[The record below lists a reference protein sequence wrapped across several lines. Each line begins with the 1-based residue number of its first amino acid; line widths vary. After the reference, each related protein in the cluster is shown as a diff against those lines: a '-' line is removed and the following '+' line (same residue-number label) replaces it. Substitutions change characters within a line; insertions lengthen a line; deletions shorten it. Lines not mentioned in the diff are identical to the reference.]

1 MIIKL
6 SWAPNK
12 FTMHFLSE
20 MSILG
25 QIGLTRN
32 LRITSV
38 IRVPR
43 YVRSITYDRVYQ
55 QFEKPHDALGN
66 RHQNPITKLYRK
78 ILEICGIVPQS
89 LRMVQRSLRIV
100 PQSLSRI
107 EIVVRVRPKWDN

>member
-1 MIIKL
+1 V
-6 SWAPNK
+6 
-12 FTMHFLSE
+12 HFLSE

-55 QFEKPHDALGN
+55 QFERPHDALGN
-66 RHQNPITKLYRK
+66 RHQNPFTSLYRR
-78 ILEICGIVPQS
+78 IVNICRIVPQS
-89 LRMVQRSLRIV
+89 LRTARNSF
-100 PQSLSRI
+100 
-107 EIVVRVRPKWDN
+107 